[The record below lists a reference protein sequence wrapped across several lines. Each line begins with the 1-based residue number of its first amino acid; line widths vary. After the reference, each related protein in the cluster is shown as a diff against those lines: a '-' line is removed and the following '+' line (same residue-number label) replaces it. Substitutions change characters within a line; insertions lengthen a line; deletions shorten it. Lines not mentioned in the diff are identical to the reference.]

1 MEWLWVKVLFSWQ
14 PELKPRTHMVDG
26 ENQLL
31 QVVLWPA
38 HMCHVYGGQR
48 TTPRS
53 SSSSMLVPWN
63 RPESSCLCGMCPS
76 HLGHL
81 FGPAF
86 MFLRKEKQRHA
97 AATIWPTKT
106 KRFIAWLF
114 IERVYKYMIQ
124 AVSLHEFNR
133 ITIITKVIAMVLG
146 FCSLHI
152 LLIIGAASE
161 VVPSS
166 LLGSQWL

>member
-1 MEWLWVKVLFSWQ
+1 ME
-14 PELKPRTHMVDG
+14 RTSFYKLSSDLPTCAMYMEVR
-26 ENQLL
+26 EQLL
-31 QVVLWPA
+31 
-38 HMCHVYGGQR
+38 GGG
-48 TTPRS
+48 